1 MTIHSH
7 GRGADA
13 DLLLPLSDVRD
24 SFELEDVSANPTA
37 LAWAFDLVVQGYLS
51 LSTQTLDPETVREE
65 VCLDAYHR
73 NGLVRTLVLT
83 GLHPETGERE
93 PLGTMRVTTGAAQA
107 GAFELPP
114 LETMQLMAPP
124 QGWDAY
130 DFAGFDAMRIAEG
143 GRLAV
148 SATCRTGKARDTGLS
163 AMVLQA
169 LVAGTFR
176 YAREQH
182 GKTQLWGVLPYYVVE
197 RLKALGMTV
206 LPAEG
211 VACRADDNVQMFDRY
226 DRYWRQSRPTF
237 CKVLTNS

>member
-1 MTIHSH
+1 MTMNSHS
-7 GRGADA
+7 RGGDV
-13 DLLLPLSDVRD
+13 DLLLALNDVRD
-24 SFELEDVSANPTA
+24 SFELEDVSNKPAS

-51 LSTQTLDPETVREE
+51 LSSQPLDPETVREE

-107 GAFELPP
+107 GEFELPP

-124 QGWDAY
+124 QGWSTY
-130 DFAGFDAMRIAEG
+130 DFAGFDPMRVAEG

-148 SATCRTGKARDTGLS
+148 SATCRTGRSREIGLS
-163 AMVLQA
+163 PMVLQA
-169 LVAGTFR
+169 LVTGTFR
-176 YAREQH
+176 YAREHH

-197 RLKALGMTV
+197 RLEALGMTV
-206 LPAEG
+206 IPDVG
-211 VACRADDNVQMFDRY
+211 VVCRADANVQIFDRY
-226 DRYWRQSRPTF
+226 DRYWRQSRPAF
-237 CKVLTNS
+237 CRVLTDL

>member
-1 MTIHSH
+1 MTMNSHS
-7 GRGADA
+7 RGSDV
-13 DLLLPLSDVRD
+13 DLLLPLNDVRE
-24 SFELEDVSANPTA
+24 SFELEDVSNNPA
-37 LAWAFDLVVQGYLS
+37 SLAWAFDLVVQGYLS
-51 LSTQTLDPETVREE
+51 LSSQTLDPETVREE

-93 PLGTMRVTTGAAQA
+93 PLGTMRVTTGAALA
-107 GAFELPP
+107 GEFELPP

-124 QGWDAY
+124 QGWDSY
-130 DFAGFDAMRIAEG
+130 DFAGFDPMRVAEG

-148 SATCRTGKARDTGLS
+148 SATCRTGRSRDIGLS

-169 LVAGTFR
+169 LVTGTFR
-176 YAREQH
+176 YACEHH

-197 RLKALGMTV
+197 RLEALGMTV
-206 LPAEG
+206 IPADG
-211 VACRADDNVQMFDRY
+211 VACRADANAQIFDRY

-237 CKVLTNS
+237 CKVLTNI